1 MVPGGGGDGTADLRG
16 GGRGGGGTTG
26 DWLRD
31 SGTADLGG
39 GRRGG
44 GGSLLHTCA
53 WRTGLCN
60 DLVSRKF
67 RPRGTNKADLLDPS
81 PRPCQEQTQHQGT
94 HSMSWC
100 LGYQLLDSGKK
111 GGKGRLLNYLAKSFQ
126 Q

>member
-67 RPRGTNKADLLDPS
+67 RNGHAGPVIKSSSAVVWPCSWRIKMFEKHLPRIS
-81 PRPCQEQTQHQGT
+81 PYFFSTGLAVYVAEIPTATQF
-94 HSMSWC
+94 SS
-100 LGYQLLDSGKK
+100 L
-111 GGKGRLLNYLAKSFQ
+111 
-126 Q
+126 

>member
-67 RPRGTNKADLLDPS
+67 SSAT
-81 PRPCQEQTQHQGT
+81 
-94 HSMSWC
+94 
-100 LGYQLLDSGKK
+100 GKK
-111 GGKGRLLNYLAKSFQ
+111 LCSWTISTEASY
-126 Q
+126 